1 MNPIRIND
9 LLKILNAELEQP
21 GKMKAVRHISIDSR
35 AVKKG
40 DLFIAIRGEQ
50 FDGHDFVKQAVEKG
64 AAGIL
69 ISRRVDTLSSAITV
83 IRVKEDTTRSL
94 GKIAAFYRRQFNIP
108 VIAVTGSAGK
118 TTTKELLAQV
128 LSTKYRVL
136 KNYKSYN
143 NFWGVPLTLLN
154 LTSKHG
160 AAVIE
165 VGTNHPG
172 EIAYLANIVRPTVAV
187 LTNVGLAHLQ
197 GFKTLESVFKE
208 KRSLL
213 EGLSRDGTVI
223 FNRDDPCLKR
233 LSHSRR
239 RAVSFG
245 LAKSAGVTADEICL
259 DEKGDIH
266 FRVNQRYRMTIK
278 TPVMENV
285 VNGLAAVACARL
297 FNISFLKI
305 AAGLRRAKFQQG
317 RQQIERMHGYTV
329 INDSYNA
336 NPLSFRSALRTL
348 QNFPTKGRRIVVCG
362 DMLELGKRSKAL
374 HQELGVLIGEAG
386 VIDAVYSFGSL
397 AGSIAQAA
405 KKIRPEI
412 DMKQYRKID
421 ALQRDL
427 KRALVKNDVVL
438 VKGSRGMRMERVT
451 NFLRA

>member
-1 MNPIRIND
+1 MNPIQIVD
-9 LLKILNAELEQP
+9 LLKILNAKLEQP

-50 FDGHDFVKQAVEKG
+50 FDGHDFVKQAVENG

-83 IRVKEDTTRSL
+83 IRVKEDTTRAL
-94 GKIAAFYRRQFNIP
+94 GKIAAFYRQQFKIP

-154 LTSKHG
+154 LSAKHD

-172 EIAYLANIVRPTVAV
+172 EIAYLTNIVRPTVAV

-197 GFKTLESVFKE
+197 GFKNLESVFKE

-213 EGLSRDGTVI
+213 QGLSRDGVVI
-223 FNRDDPCLKR
+223 FNRDDQCLKR
-233 LSHSRR
+233 LSRLKR

-245 LAKSAGVTADEICL
+245 RTKGAGVMADDIRL
-259 DEKGDIH
+259 DQRGDVH
-266 FRVNQRYRMTIK
+266 FCVNRRHVMMMK

-285 VNGLAAVACARL
+285 LNGLAAVACARL
-297 FNISFLKI
+297 FGIPFSKI
-305 AAGLRRAKFQQG
+305 RVGLRRAKFQQS
-317 RQQIERMHGYTV
+317 RQQIERFHGYTV

-336 NPLSFRSALRTL
+336 NPVSFRSALNTL

-374 HQELGVLIGEAG
+374 HREIGVLIGRSSK
-386 VIDAVYSFGSL
+386 IDGVYSFGLL
-397 AGSIAQAA
+397 AGCIAHQA
-405 KKIRPEI
+405 KKIRAQI
-412 DMKQYRKID
+412 DMKQYREIT

-427 KRALVKNDVVL
+427 KRILVKGDVVL
-438 VKGSRGMRMERVT
+438 IKGSRGMRMERVT
-451 NFLRA
+451 DFLRS